1 MRQGSIDDTEAE
13 FRGVQKE
20 AINYDIVDRGIKKT
34 QGTYVCPSDGL
45 GLCDRYEL
53 VGLKKRLLTA
63 MKK

>member
-34 QGTYVCPSDGL
+34 QGTYVCLSDGL
-45 GLCDRYEL
+45 GLCDQYEL
-53 VGLKKRLLTA
+53 FGLKDRLTA
-63 MKK
+63 LKK